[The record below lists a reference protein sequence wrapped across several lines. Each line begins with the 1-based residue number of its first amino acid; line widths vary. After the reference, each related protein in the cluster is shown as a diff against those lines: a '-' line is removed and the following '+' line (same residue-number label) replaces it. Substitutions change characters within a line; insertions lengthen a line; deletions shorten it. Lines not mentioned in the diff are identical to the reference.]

1 MSAYA
6 EWKAGMITDA
16 EYNSICRE
24 EWYEERMSRW
34 AEGHDWTDD
43 VDDEE
48 EVFEDDE
55 FIDEF

>member
-24 EWYEERMSRW
+24 EAWD
-34 AEGHDWTDD
+34 ADHDDE
-43 VDDEE
+43 EE

>member
-24 EWYEERMSRW
+24 EAWDADHE
-34 AEGHDWTDD
+34 DD
-43 VDDEE
+43 DDE